1 MYEKIK
7 GKTVILRL
15 LGLKYENIGFT
26 IHWVIKNIVIGLLI
40 YTMSF
45 IVSYSIEFIILNMMG
60 EKVSFWIFTTGFS
73 MTGESTV
80 YTGVWFILMCIFS
93 TL

>member
-40 YTMSF
+40 STMSF

-60 EKVSFWIFTTGFS
+60 EKVSFGIFTTGFS

-80 YTGVWFILMCIFS
+80 YTSVWFILMCIF
-93 TL
+93 

>member
-40 YTMSF
+40 STMSF

-60 EKVSFWIFTTGFS
+60 EKVSFGIFTTGFS

-80 YTGVWFILMCIFS
+80 YTSVWFILMCIFL

>member
-40 YTMSF
+40 STMSF

-60 EKVSFWIFTTGFS
+60 EKVSFGIFTTGFS

-80 YTGVWFILMCIFS
+80 CDLF
-93 TL
+93 